1 MAILCLSFL
10 KSLSFSGAEALL
22 FREGYTKEKRIETD
36 DKFFDAK
43 FIYPYSLFDNNGKK
57 LDCIYYIEYCNQVID
72 DEYVDGRMTWEAI
85 KTEWRREYW

>member
-1 MAILCLSFL
+1 MAILCLLFL
-10 KSLSFSGAEALL
+10 KSLFFSGAEALL
-22 FREGYTKEKRIETD
+22 FQEGYTEEKRIETD

-72 DEYVDGRMTWEAI
+72 DEYVDGRMTWEDI
-85 KTEWRREYW
+85 KTKWQRE